1 MNFFIKP
8 YWILVITYMVLFFKD
23 RKLLT
28 RLKPRYDN
36 YTRNPLLLSA
46 IIMITGSMTFRYL
59 QIQSKQED
67 EVFLILFLIYVN
79 CLGLLYG
86 VLINK
91 GINEASYRQK
101 LFNLYG
107 KYVVYSFLGIVLIS
121 IIYFIF

>member
-1 MNFFIKP
+1 
-8 YWILVITYMVLFFKD
+8 MVLFLKD

-46 IIMITGSMTFRYL
+46 IIMITGSMTFRFH
-59 QIQSKQED
+59 QIQSKQE
-67 EVFLILFLIYVN
+67 EELFLILFLIYVN

-91 GINEASYRQK
+91 GLNEASYRQK
-101 LFNLYG
+101 LFNFYG
-107 KYVVYSFLGIVLIS
+107 KKVVYSFPGMVLIS